1 VLHQNVLIRSEILTE
16 DFLFA
21 MLRCAFIFPEDQNL
35 KRDLA
40 VLLVFLLYHECLQ
53 FDENAED
60 NPHRI
65 SLPDFFHQNLNLPVE
80 SGTLERISSHQVKVK
95 HFGFSISH

>member
-1 VLHQNVLIRSEILTE
+1 
-16 DFLFA
+16 

-40 VLLVFLLYHECLQ
+40 VLLVFLPYHECLQ